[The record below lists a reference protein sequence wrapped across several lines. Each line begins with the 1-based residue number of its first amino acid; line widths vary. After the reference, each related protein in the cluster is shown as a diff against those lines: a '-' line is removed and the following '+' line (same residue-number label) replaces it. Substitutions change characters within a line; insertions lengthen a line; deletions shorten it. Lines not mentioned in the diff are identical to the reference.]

1 MMSKSDPLVS
11 IKNGDDNSH
20 FIAMKS
26 FITDLQIKL
35 QSVI

>member
-1 MMSKSDPLVS
+1 MAKSDPLIT

-26 FITDLQIKL
+26 FIADLQIKL